1 MVTKFHRILLATF
14 SVCLLLALDTGLA
27 FAHSDNPN
35 FPKTKIKYDTTLE
48 GVAYTTVKNYLK
60 ETTKEKYGVMYDE
73 DRDPF
78 IAIGREDLN
87 FDGKDEII
95 AYYFEDIVVC
105 DAEKSLC
112 PYYIFTYTGRGLIK
126 IGEFTAVG
134 LDIADTKTNG
144 IADLKV
150 YIDDHNKNKTVTYKW
165 AGRSYKPVE
174 TE

>member
-1 MVTKFHRILLATF
+1 MVTKFHGILFAVLA
-14 SVCLLLALDTGLA
+14 VCLLLASDIDQA

-35 FPKTKIKYDTTLE
+35 FPQTKIKYDTTLD
-48 GVAYTTVKNYLK
+48 GVVYTTVKNYLK
-60 ETTKEKYGVMYDE
+60 EETKKHYGVMYDE

-78 IAIGREDLN
+78 IAIGRVDLN

-105 DAEKSLC
+105 DAEKSKC

-126 IGEFTAVG
+126 IGEFIAVG

-144 IADLKV
+144 IADLNV
-150 YIDDHNKNKTVTYKW
+150 YIDDHNPKKIAKYKW
-165 AGRSYKPVE
+165 AGRSYKLAE
-174 TE
+174 N

>member
-1 MVTKFHRILLATF
+1 MIIST
-14 SVCLLLALDTGLA
+14 SN
-27 FAHSDNPN
+27 AHAHGDNPN

-48 GVAYTTVKNYLK
+48 GVAYTTVKNHLK
-60 ETTKEKYGVMYDE
+60 EETKKHYGVMFDK

-105 DAEKSLC
+105 DAEKSTC
-112 PYYIFTYTGRGLIK
+112 PYYIFTYTGQGLVK

-134 LDIADTKTNG
+134 LDLARTKTNG

-150 YIDDHNKNKTVTYKW
+150 YIDQHDSQKIKLYKW
-165 AGRSYKPVE
+165 SGRSYKPAE
-174 TE
+174 K